1 MNGSRARSDSRCPV
15 FREPVGGPALT
26 IPEPAVTGSD
36 PPFPPDWTLQHFA
49 EVDSTNLVAAA
60 LPSWHAVRADTQTAG
75 RGRFQR
81 AWVSDAGGLWLSA
94 VVPVV
99 TNSPTWRL
107 LPLVAGLAI
116 CETLRQT
123 GAHPLRLRWPNDVLV
138 GDRKLAGLLIDQF
151 RPGLAVVGIG
161 INVRNRPETQ
171 ERLLQGQVARLAD
184 LVPQAPSLHALAV
197 RVLAALKSNWLDVQQ
212 DGPETVLARINA
224 LWDLPR
230 RVRLDLDGPKVSG
243 DFLGVDASGRLQ
255 LTPEG
260 GPTQFF
266 EPQDVKLL
274 RDLGSEPS

>member
-1 MNGSRARSDSRCPV
+1 MSGSRARSDSRHPV
-15 FREPVGGPALT
+15 IREPVAGPALAA
-26 IPEPAVTGSD
+26 PEPSVTGSD
-36 PPFPPDWTLQHFA
+36 PPDWTLQHFS

-60 LPSWHAVRADTQTAG
+60 LPAWHAIRADSQTAG

-99 TNSPTWRL
+99 TNSPAWRL

-212 DGPETVLARINA
+212 DGPETVRARINA